1 MGINYIGKLS
11 SPAEIKNKYP
21 VTAEMKKL
29 KEKRNEQPTKLPQ

>member
-1 MGINYIGKLS
+1 MGINYIEKLS

-29 KEKRNEQPTKLPQ
+29 KEKSFGRL